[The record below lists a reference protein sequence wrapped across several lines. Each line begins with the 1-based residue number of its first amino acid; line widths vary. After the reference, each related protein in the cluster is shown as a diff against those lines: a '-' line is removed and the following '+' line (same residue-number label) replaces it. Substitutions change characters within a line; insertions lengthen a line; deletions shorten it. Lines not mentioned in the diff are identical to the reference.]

1 MEPSMDS
8 KMGYDSTDTKV
19 IECTICFVNEQ
30 NKILPCEHKVCEN
43 CYQNINLCPFCRNTL
58 NKPVVIIMDTITNRS
73 TTTNSE
79 EVTVYDRIYR
89 MAFYIFISI
98 VFSAPV
104 AWLSYGMFLFRKK

>member
-1 MEPSMDS
+1 MESTMDS

-19 IECTICFVNEQ
+19 IECTICFENEQ

-58 NKPVVIIMDTITNRS
+58 NKPIIIME
-73 TTTNSE
+73 TTTHRTSSSDSE
-79 EVTVYDRIYR
+79 EFTIYDRINR

-104 AWLSYGMFLFRKK
+104 AWLTYGMFLFRKK